1 MGRIFISAGHY
12 VGDPGAR
19 TASGTTEAQEMM
31 LTRDLVVRELESRG
45 VEFLSVPDTL
55 DLVPTI
61 QWINARAV
69 SGDVALELHGNSFN
83 GSARGTEA
91 FYING
96 NNERQKNAKMLLDT
110 LIKQVPSLVNRG
122 AKPDNSSV
130 HPRLAFCRDVAIP
143 SVLIELCFLDNPQDL
158 ALLQNQRDLFAK
170 GLADG
175 LVQWSKQIP
184 QNPPPVI
191 FPMIDIKI
199 NDQLYEDKGIIVNN
213 NSFIPIDLVDRLGID
228 IAQAPNIRRIS
239 QGGIVYVKA
248 IELQQ
253 FNVSISF
260 DSQTKTVILNTVPR
274 TLLGQIDRIMNRGN
288 TSKEQLTQ
296 FLKINNEKAL
306 DEFADLPEL
315 YIKEAAIEGVN
326 HDIAF
331 CQMCLETGFLRF
343 GGDVE
348 PEQNN
353 FCGLGAVGGGVKGA
367 SFEDAKTGVKA
378 HIQHLKAYASIEP
391 IAQPPIVDPR
401 FNLVRRGIAPLVDDL
416 SGRFAADLQYGT
428 KIMALLRRLYA
439 IAGLL

>member
-12 VGDPGAR
+12 LGDPGAS

-45 VEFLSVPDTL
+45 VEFLSVPD
-55 DLVPTI
+55 DINLVPTI
-61 QWINARAV
+61 GWINAR
-69 SGDVALELHGNSFN
+69 SLPGDIALELHGNSAN

-91 FYING
+91 FYIDG
-96 NNERQKNAKMLLDT
+96 NNERQKNAEMLLDA
-110 LIKQVPSLVNRG
+110 LIKQVPGLINRG
-122 AKPDNSSV
+122 AKPDNNSQF
-130 HPRLAFCRDVAIP
+130 PRLAFCRDVAIP
-143 SVLIELCFLDNPQDL
+143 SVLIELCFLDNLQDI
-158 ALLQNQRDLFAK
+158 ALLQNQRTLFAK

-175 LVQWSKQIP
+175 LVQWSKQTS
-184 QNPPPVI
+184 QNPPPAT
-191 FPMIDIKI
+191 FPIIDIKI
-199 NDQLYEDKGIIVNN
+199 NDQLYEDKGIMVNN

-228 IAQAPNIRRIS
+228 IAQAPNLRRIS

-260 DSQTKTVILNTVPR
+260 DSQIITVILNTISR
-274 TLLGQIDRIMNRGN
+274 TILGKIDQIMSRGN
-288 TSKEQLTQ
+288 TSEEQLTK
-296 FLKINNEKAL
+296 FLKINNDKGL
-306 DEFADLPEL
+306 DQFLDLPKL
-315 YIKEAAIEGVN
+315 YIKEAALEGVN

-331 CQMCLETGFLRF
+331 CQMCLETGFLGF

-353 FCGLGAVGGGVKGA
+353 FCGLGTVGGGVKGA
-367 SFEDAKTGVKA
+367 SFEDAQTGVKA
-378 HIQHLKAYASIEP
+378 HIQHLKAYGSIEP

-401 FNLVRRGIAPLVDDL
+401 FHLVQRGIAPLVDDL
-416 SGRFAADLQYGT
+416 SGRFATDLQYGA
-428 KIMALLRRLYA
+428 KILSILRRLYT